1 LLPGLAGHFPFR
13 KIISQNYISPYK
25 MSLLSTVSAYPGT
38 KPVTSPFFM
47 IQNKFD
53 ILSDFQN
60 DWNAHMHWTDETVE
74 RAMRALSGIAG
85 NADYASVIDYYFTNR
100 FDIASHYVRAFDLSQ
115 KLPLTSVNDIT
126 SVVGQRLVVLLDQHI
141 KIALVVSV
149 VKLEGAKLM
158 PAGSAAGFAVK
169 QGLLA
174 NAGQYAQYDPIA
186 DVLANG
192 KAIVSLIANV
202 SRSISQGTPPQQK
215 GNAIVAFDQSA
226 YDGFNSYIA
235 SSPYFQSTK
244 GMVSK
249 SLSRAGIPS
258 MGAAQDVWNSHLA
271 MVVFLI
277 TSELAFDVATKAGT
291 IDPNDPNL
299 PPAVIGA
306 DTAMIFHATS
316 VAALFAASLGVTAD
330 GKSRMAYPAVG
341 TIPDNSTD
349 VM

>member
-1 LLPGLAGHFPFR
+1 MR
-13 KIISQNYISPYK
+13 PYK
-25 MSLLSTVSAYPGT
+25 MSLITKPAPYPGT
-38 KPVTSPFFM
+38 KPVTSPFFT

-74 RAMRALSGIAG
+74 RGMRAIAGIAG

-115 KLPLTSVNDIT
+115 KLPLTSPNDIT
-126 SVVGQRLVVLLDQHI
+126 SPVGRRLVSLLDQHI
-141 KIALVVSV
+141 KIALVISV
-149 VKLEGAKLM
+149 ANLEGAKLV
-158 PAGSAAGFAVK
+158 PAGAAADFAVK
-169 QGLLA
+169 QGVLA
-174 NAGQYAQYDPIA
+174 NVGQYAKYDLVA
-186 DVLANG
+186 DVLSNG
-192 KAIVSLIANV
+192 KDIVSLIANV
-202 SRSISQGTPPQQK
+202 SRSISQGIPPQQK
-215 GNAIVAFDQSA
+215 GDAILAFDQSA
-226 YDGFNSYIA
+226 YDGFNAYIA

-244 GMVSK
+244 VMVAK
-249 SLSRAGIPS
+249 SIARAGIPS

-277 TSELAFDVATKAGT
+277 KSELAFDVATKAGT
-291 IDPNDPNL
+291 INPNDPNL

-330 GKSRMAYPAVG
+330 GTSKMSYPGAAQ
-341 TIPDNSTD
+341 IPDNETD